1 MKTCVNEQCKAML
14 DDYVTR
20 CPHCGRLQRKK
31 EIAAQT
37 PKPDAAR
44 DEFDNTE
51 YLCVPLRKR
60 NGFVTFWLWLILAG
74 NMFAAVTSFFF
85 ERMRGSDFPDQLVII
100 SVISGVL
107 CLVSAFGAQM
117 LLNWKKSGFV
127 VIFVSAACNALIA
140 LVSTGSFP
148 VGIVGVVLLWM
159 ILQLKKNGKSCWEQ
173 MR

>member
-20 CPHCGRLQRKK
+20 CPHCGRLQLKK
-31 EIAAQT
+31 EIAVQT

-44 DEFDNTE
+44 DEIDNTE

-60 NGFVTFWLWLILAG
+60 NGFVTFWLWLILVG
-74 NMFAAVTSFFF
+74 NMLAAVTSFFPK
-85 ERMRGSDFPDQLVII
+85 RMWGRDFPDQLVII

-117 LLNWKKSGFV
+117 LLNWKKRGFM
-127 VIFVSAACNALIA
+127 VIVVSAACNALIA

-159 ILQLKKNGKSCWEQ
+159 ILQLKKDGKSCWEQ